1 MEARRWASLAKLVGV
16 SLFRIARTWRCAAPP
31 RCVRH
36 PCTEVAVCRVLQ
48 ACPDADKS
56 RTSTQS
62 THLAQGVVALGPPL
76 ATSCLGTAPRGRP
89 ARPNHRRPGGHH
101 FRHGAWKAV
110 TLFLD
115 FGDPRISR
123 RETGRVDGR
132 KGFVGEWCTVTT
144 VAPRPWPAASSARC
158 VGRRLQAHRQRLN
171 RRTGT
176 IRRATGVSL
185 CTLVA
190 AHCAECGL
198 PRAAITPCTTE
209 GAGTVAPACVSRVL
223 GARAGL
229 EGGWQRQDWQDRREA
244 PRGRERSRPPGA
256 LPVAGSGRGRE
267 RSRSQERSRP
277 RSRSQG
283 RGREPRAQERSRP
296 RSRSQDRG
304 RDRDRSQ
311 DRGGEGGWR
320 QGRERSDYGRLH
332 HDDRQ
337 HAGWERGSGARSRDA
352 RDWAE
357 PRSTDRGRE
366 RDWARGQDR
375 ESERYSDRG
384 YAHSDRG
391 GLFSRVE
398 QGMHPPPA
406 RDMEHARERGARR
419 PMWAEDGMQ
428 VLRAEQWH
436 SAPRH
441 LTRVHAHTRTAY
453 THARRKTQHTS
464 TLPQR
469 KHWHANTWTHTV
481 AR

>member
-1 MEARRWASLAKLVGV
+1 M
-16 SLFRIARTWRCAAPP
+16 
-31 RCVRH
+31 
-36 PCTEVAVCRVLQ
+36 
-48 ACPDADKS
+48 
-56 RTSTQS
+56 
-62 THLAQGVVALGPPL
+62 
-76 ATSCLGTAPRGRP
+76 
-89 ARPNHRRPGGHH
+89 
-101 FRHGAWKAV
+101 
-110 TLFLD
+110 
-115 FGDPRISR
+115 
-123 RETGRVDGR
+123 
-132 KGFVGEWCTVTT
+132 
-144 VAPRPWPAASSARC
+144 APRPWPAASSARC